1 MDDFLH
7 RTITAKDGNME
18 VSRTRTSKG
27 FASITIRV
35 GGNSLSFTNEPD
47 DNPRGNLSVDAC
59 GDNYEQKAMRLAK
72 LIDEVSSNGCTL
84 PAGA

>member
-7 RTITAKDGNME
+7 RTITSKDENME
-18 VSRTRTSKG
+18 VSRSRTNKG

-35 GGNSLSFTNEPD
+35 GNNSITFTNEQD
-47 DNPRGNLSVDAC
+47 DNPHADTSPHAC

-84 PAGA
+84 PVLD

>member
-7 RTITAKDGNME
+7 RTITSKDGNME

-35 GGNSLSFTNEPD
+35 GGNSISFNNEPD
-47 DNPRGNLSVDAC
+47 DNPHADTSADAY

-72 LIDEVSSNGCTL
+72 LIDEVSRNGCTL
-84 PAGA
+84 PSGA